1 MSFDPFKDG
10 GATELTD
17 AAFDPFKDGGA
28 TELGE
33 PQNYFA
39 DKSRRLGRAIPKA
52 IGDTVASAGSAVQS
66 GAELAAEALRWRAVR
81 SGDMTEAEAAAKKQE
96 FLDRANQTAPLQA
109 AQAVRDVG
117 QELTDIG
124 PRRFAKPDPA
134 RDSEIGSAVTSG
146 AASLAPLL
154 AAAAI
159 NPALAIAAGGGYMG
173 ETQRQDAA
181 EKGAT
186 PTQQA
191 AAFMTGAPVGAASEA
206 LLGVPQ
212 LLKSV
217 GGAKLLPA
225 LLGKAEGGLDTAMA
239 GLFTKMAPAILP
251 VAQQAVKSA
260 VREGVQ
266 EGLEQ
271 IAQNTLAK
279 DVVGYDPKR
288 DRTEGA
294 GMAMLAGS
302 IVGGGVGAAAQASE
316 ELAKPAAQRALEA
329 AQRRTGPAQAGEEL
343 TKPAAQRDLEAAQRQ
358 AVPAAQPPAATQ
370 NSSPAGS
377 TLKPEPGPP
386 AAVTAPNFVQDMLAK
401 DAAAS
406 AAAREA
412 AAKEDAA
419 RTGRQTELAE
429 KKARFDQRLAVARS
443 TLADPAA
450 PFAAVDGALNS
461 ITSYAEDNALGLT
474 QTQREQALQTQAA
487 LQKRHAQ
494 LAPAAQAQAD
504 TAAETR
510 RTEAKLAE
518 DAKAEKVRRE
528 RAALQHLET
537 TGRDLAT
544 GEITDLTAVPDEEL
558 GALDANAEGLTPQQ
572 IEAEQSRRGEA
583 AERAAATANEAGYT
597 LRDLI
602 LGKKSALAAA
612 GLTGP
617 LRLKSP
623 AALSLEGG
631 TMAGEH
637 RAIGERQGGFRIF
650 SDTGLAEDT
659 LQERLQSLGFTA
671 PDVTAAYALYEQA
684 LGGEEI
690 RPERGEE
697 QQVDFAQGAAR
708 LNEPSAV
715 VFEDLIKENEDEG
728 AQFYGTQISGVE
740 CTGYSCAIR
749 QALGK
754 RVKILGF
761 FTEENPASEVAKIAG
776 GHDFALL
783 DNRYIVDPWIRDVES
798 ISNRAVYD
806 TKNPADAAEIQ
817 RLYGPAS
824 AWKRVPKAEQLADQT
839 KSSVPA
845 EPRTR
850 LARSLEEI
858 GARRSATSSSPER
871 GEEQQVDFAE
881 GAAARPILTD
891 TQVEQQLAALR
902 REFPEL
908 TRDLDLRSGIV
919 ADELKR
925 AGYDG
930 PVPAGVQAAIFRLN
944 AEKRLLVIAARA
956 MREGNGGG
964 LFLHEMAHPFFD
976 ALPPETK
983 TVLRQLHAQEMST
996 RTGPLFDA
1004 NGRLTTEIKVR
1015 AEDFPAARLR
1025 VDPDLPIKEWFAER
1039 TRALNADWL
1048 AGRTPRDHS
1057 TLVRVW
1063 RELLAKLRSLFAQ
1076 VRGIDP
1082 DADLFTTTFRTW
1094 LNAGARAD
1102 SSDAGLTHAGLAY
1115 ATRQKADFASRQETA
1130 TANLTDPA
1138 PRTDF
1143 RNAEEQS
1150 AYLNNPD
1157 NFDDRPYPG
1166 VVKGTPLWI
1175 KYEALAKKSLELDT
1189 ERRRQKL
1196 SFDEIET
1203 TALRATGK
1211 RWPDFQEVAD
1221 YDRTLAELREP
1232 GSQVGNFPGGQTEI
1246 RFASYQDTMDLGSTP
1261 LGLTLPNEIRNL
1273 APRWQDKT
1281 LQFDSSLDK
1290 ALYYAGGT
1298 PGELRTRIIDSL
1310 AQQTQL
1316 SPGEIATLARDLRQ
1330 KLAPLARPAATNGT
1344 VRVPAQMQAAVRQIT
1359 AVNFA
1364 ESDAK
1369 QFELQI
1375 DDLNLP
1381 AMASPAQGA
1390 VALFGRR
1397 FNALHQVVKADR
1409 DPQLFNVYV
1418 RMAQR
1423 AEQEIGGRIAGMDE
1437 EEIVETVNAVGA
1449 DTAAAALILRSAQA
1463 ANQWPAMALIFKN
1476 GAIRGG
1482 KAGEL
1487 IDERSRKTDYGPLEA
1502 IAESAPGRSEQG
1514 ENRIM
1519 RNWRNNDDRTERSL
1533 FEIRGATRNELKIAL
1548 WKDRA
1553 TVRQARGTREM
1564 PAKNLVHDAIAS
1576 ARGEFVPNL
1585 TPETV
1590 ALIMQRTGLTPDAF
1604 WTAAKKGDVT
1614 TVNQL
1619 AQIPNPVRKQ
1629 FARSGRY
1636 VGPIAQKGALPTTR
1650 APRDFAQQ
1658 ADIEFAEGAAPTL
1671 PQPWPQD
1678 LRDAQIMTSV
1688 AALRAHEMYREAKA
1702 GSADHAWFVVTAL
1715 SNAVKL
1721 QALHDQHPDAILAPV
1736 RARERQGK
1744 NALPPALAS
1753 AMATAHPSWTID
1765 QEIAQRSGM
1774 GHTDAT
1780 ALARLA
1786 NPAQFDGAV
1795 QAGKSYILLDDVL
1808 TSGSTINALRAH
1820 IEAGGGRVVAVT
1832 ALAAS
1837 GNPQTGA
1844 GQNLAPRP
1852 DVLQKLDAKFG
1863 REQIKTFLQEQ
1874 NIAESSHALTN
1885 SQARYLL
1892 TFATLDRA
1900 GTALTAARISRD
1912 RPTTQPNRIDDAGAT
1927 GRIEK
1932 ADTGEAG
1939 RVDFASQANEYVAA
1953 NGTPAAKVPAARA
1966 DIERILGVA
1975 HDEQLDL
1982 LPDDAGSGLLRPEP
1996 DPAGRAR
2003 AAGADLSRAAEALK
2017 APNQSDVVRAAYGID
2032 PRDPE
2037 FKGGERLSSIIPA
2050 LIADPKRTWDIR
2062 GAKIATPRD
2071 LLTLVNVMR
2080 SPYVE
2085 TAKIVLLN
2093 RTGVVVHSEVVGVG
2107 SVGAAIMDASQF
2119 AALLH
2124 RAPPTEEGYDVIFS
2138 HNHPGGNPAP
2148 SEPDDHATRALSA
2161 AVNGTK
2167 HNLRDHVITNGD
2179 TYFSYAENNWAAKK
2193 GGIVNTQSPDERSP
2207 VTAQSPLARGPD
2219 AETRVEPGT
2228 AAPWENVKRNDLL
2241 AATTYTITRE
2251 LAASLRQVDPT
2262 ALHLIYL
2269 NTQNRVTALERL
2281 PRFQLDPVITKS
2293 SWRPLTTKLME
2304 GLGREGARGFIIVAP
2319 DSMSAMH
2326 ASRLMRVMKAYADQS
2341 GFWLIDYASEQLTP
2355 GTTARAAGL
2364 MEPTPS
2370 VDFATGPQTDTP
2382 EFKAWFGA
2390 SKVIDAQGQPLVVFH
2405 QTTKK
2410 AEADIFAGPGFS
2422 TDAAK
2427 ARARLNDE
2435 QVPNGIFFKPTPAD
2449 IQVGSPNATENTQIP
2464 VFLSLKNPLT
2474 VENREAL
2481 AYWIVSRNHEYFK
2494 KDQARKKIDAEFE
2507 AQFDRIWKLP
2517 DATEGVPAR
2526 RDVEKSAALDRVLA
2540 EWDAATKQTA
2550 AEMRALIDR
2559 QLLTDRHDGV
2569 IITEDVGSFKRKT
2582 KTFIALN
2589 SKQVKSAT
2597 RNRGTFDPTNPRIDF
2612 ATGNTPQNLAEI
2624 EQRLAAL
2631 RNSQE
2636 DPAELAL
2643 RSRAL
2648 EAERDQLQRDIA
2660 AERRTAQ
2667 VAASLVDVRH
2677 PLSVVQPAPGDA
2689 WGMAPKMTDGEL
2701 ARERADIT
2709 NHLHDNYAGLAPAMR
2724 AHLNARLNALA
2735 AEQLTRGTPLGTVTP
2750 IPKIDRQAALRSELA
2765 RGRALRDEGDKTGN
2779 AAAQAEGVRL
2789 VKAATARLDEEF
2801 PGWDAK
2807 PTPETKA
2814 APTRPPLPPEPPTAE
2829 AAPANE
2835 GDGEQSPFSGAEE
2848 ETRPVRPGKWNEVYG
2863 HSAYQPSFL
2872 LKTWRKIRD
2881 VLAGIKGPIPELPSF
2896 PAARWN
2902 KSDAFIAEQG
2912 PQFYARVAEGE
2923 RSLKG
2928 ANDYLQRT
2936 AEEQLGRII
2945 TPLLKAEGKFNA
2957 DDYAQLRE
2965 RQEQARRLKAEG
2977 QPTPPGVLAEIA
2989 ALNSKMESS
2998 PYVLF
3003 NRLVLA
3009 LDLHWRATNLKDNAG
3024 NAITLPAGINAAETT
3039 AELRRLGE
3047 RIAAGPHAALIQTAI
3062 EQHVAMVSQVAA
3074 DLKSRELLAAD
3085 HLANPYYF
3093 PHLTLETTRGGKIE
3107 QRELTPSRVR
3117 PGSEADFRGYLE
3129 TPVGSTKAIEHDYVR
3144 AMYYH
3149 LVQVGAHNFKADAVR
3164 DYFRP
3169 YDIKAT
3175 VERRAK
3181 ELAKARG
3188 VAVSWE
3194 QAFAEEFAPRGYVK
3208 YGTDSRDAFPT
3219 LTVNRDL
3226 LARRLGVM
3234 LTSGDLH
3241 AQLKELNQTGVKLL
3255 PEDIRESLSQGER
3268 ETWIVP
3274 ARVAEAL
3281 RGIADRLGKQDN
3293 AIETAAK
3300 FTLGIWK
3307 GWKLFMPWNHI
3318 RYEYGNVVADL
3329 EKLLS
3334 SSPGTFKY
3342 LPGAAKELR
3351 AFWQGGTPS
3360 ADLRTALKE
3369 GVINAITAQELDG
3382 LTRLKAFEAFQTR
3395 TEKARDIVKRRGS
3408 SILYQPATAALG
3420 LGDFSTPELSAL
3432 REAITRY
3439 AHYQANLDAIR
3450 NGARPAYGGAYW
3462 KNIEAMTDSRPG
3474 ANDAAE
3480 RKAAA
3485 ISKATF
3491 GDYGDLSVLGQAA
3504 RDKYV
3509 PFYSWME
3516 INFRYHANLFRN
3528 LRDMVREGETT
3539 KAGAAKTAALTA
3551 AGFTARAAGGI
3562 ALRLALPYLAVAL
3575 WNASGDRDELEK
3587 LLSEEDRR
3595 RFHIILGRD
3604 DQGKVMVVYGQTAL
3618 MDVMKWVSG
3627 PKFTQAM
3634 GQWFAGKTD
3643 FTTAA
3648 ATWRDA
3654 ILPDLA
3660 NNTIGSFGP
3669 FAKIPYALGAK
3680 KSTFPD
3686 VTDQRTIP
3694 AYDMHRHIWSQVTDE
3709 FTADQI
3715 ERIVNKDYYG
3725 SKDLG
3730 AWAKQLILQVR
3741 QRDPES
3747 WAFYA
3752 IKDKANDYLEKRTG
3766 TKRDSSL
3773 DAPDQQ
3779 VLRNFRRAI
3788 YRGDADKAVEFYQR
3802 LLDYGY
3808 TAERFQASI
3817 RSQDP
3822 LSALPKENGLR
3833 AQFVAGLTPDDRALL
3848 DRAYVYYQRIAAG
3861 RGRESQLFPTKASGL
3876 GGQMRY
3882 QAQPR
3887 TDALRAQ
3894 IERVDGMTD
3903 EEREQQAQRDERRS
3917 LQKTR

>member
-1 MSFDPFKDG
+1 MPFDPFKDG

-17 AAFDPFKDGGA
+17 TDFDPFKDGGA

-39 DKSRRLGRAIPKA
+39 DKGRRLGRAIPKA

-117 QELTDIG
+117 QEITDVG

-134 RDSEIGSAVTSG
+134 RDSEIGSAVVSG

-154 AAAAI
+154 AAGAI

-181 EKGAT
+181 EKGAS

-212 LLKSV
+212 MLKSV

-225 LLGKAEGGLDTAMA
+225 LLGKAEGGLDSMMA

-266 EGLEQ
+266 EGMEQ

-358 AVPAAQPPAATQ
+358 AVPASQPPAATQ
-370 NSSPAGS
+370 NPSPASS
-377 TLKPEPGPP
+377 TPKPEP
-386 AAVTAPNFVQDMLAK
+386 AAAAAATAPNFVEDMLAK

-504 TAAETR
+504 TAAEAR

-572 IEAEQSRRGEA
+572 IEAEQQRRGEA
-583 AERAAATANEAGYT
+583 AERAAATSNEAGYT

-623 AALSLEGG
+623 AALAVEGG

-659 LQERLQSLGFTA
+659 LQERLQSLGFMA
-671 PDVTAAYALYEQA
+671 PDVTSAYALYEQA

-697 QQVDFAQGAAR
+697 QQVDFAQGKFETVQQ
-708 LNEPSAV
+708 LSDTWNERGVKNV
-715 VFEDLIKENEDEG
+715 VTERNGLI
-728 AQFYGTQISGVE
+728 T
-740 CTGYSCAIR
+740 
-749 QALGK
+749 L
-754 RVKILGF
+754 
-761 FTEENPASEVAKIAG
+761 AKIIVPEG
-776 GHDFALL
+776 QRGEGHGSQFMRDLSAHADATRQTIALTPSTDFGATSKGRLQKFYRQFGFGKNNDFA
-783 DNRYIVDPWIRDVES
+783 
-798 ISNRAVYD
+798 ISEAMTRQPRPDLA
-806 TKNPADAAEIQ
+806 TTAQPAT
-817 RLYGPAS
+817 P
-824 AWKRVPKAEQLADQT
+824 
-839 KSSVPA
+839 
-845 EPRTR
+845 
-850 LARSLEEI
+850 
-858 GARRSATSSSPER
+858 
-871 GEEQQVDFAE
+871 
-881 GAAARPILTD
+881 RPILTD
-891 TQVEQQLAALR
+891 AQVEQQLAALR
-902 REFPEL
+902 REFPAL
-908 TRDLDLRSGIV
+908 TRDLDLRAGLV

-925 AGYDG
+925 AGYTG
-930 PVPAGVQAAIFRLN
+930 PVPAGVQAAILRLN
-944 AEKRLLVIAARA
+944 AEKRLLVIATRA

-996 RTGPLFDA
+996 RTGPLFTA
-1004 NGRLTTEIKVR
+1004 GRLTTEIKVR

-1211 RWPDFQEVAD
+1211 RWPDFQDVAD
-1221 YDRTLAELREP
+1221 YDRTLAELRDP

-1298 PGELRTRIIDSL
+1298 PGELRTRIIDSI

-1316 SPGEIATLARDLRQ
+1316 SPGEIATLARELRQ

-1514 ENRIM
+1514 EDRIM

-1721 QALHDQHPDAILAPV
+1721 KALHDQHPDALLAPV

-1765 QEIAQRSGM
+1765 QEIAQRAGM

-1863 REQIKTFLQEQ
+1863 REQIKAFLQEQ

-1912 RPTTQPNRIDDAGAT
+1912 RPTTQPNRSDDAGAT

-1953 NGTPAAKVPAARA
+1953 NGTPAAKIPAARA
-1966 DIERILGVA
+1966 DIERLLGVVQ
-1975 HDEQLDL
+1975 DEQLELVSYDGGNNLPRPDADAARSAPAPGATDL
-1982 LPDDAGSGLLRPEP
+1982 R
-1996 DPAGRAR
+1996 
-2003 AAGADLSRAAEALK
+2003 RAAEALK
-2017 APNQSDVVRAAYGID
+2017 APTQPDVVRAAYGID
-2032 PRDPE
+2032 PADPE
-2037 FKGGERLSSIIPA
+2037 LKGGERISSIIPA
-2050 LIADPKRTWDIR
+2050 LVADPKRTWDIR
-2062 GAKIATPRD
+2062 GAKIATARD
-2071 LLTLVNVMR
+2071 VMTLVTAMR

-2085 TAKIVLLN
+2085 TAKIILLN
-2093 RTGVVVHSEVVGVG
+2093 RAGVVVHSEVVGVG
-2107 SVGAAIMDASQF
+2107 SLSAAVMDASQL
-2119 AALLH
+2119 AAVLN
-2124 RAPPTEEGYDVIFS
+2124 RAPQTSEGYDIIFS
-2138 HNHPGGNPAP
+2138 HNHPGGNPEAG
-2148 SEPDDHATRALSA
+2148 EADYYVTRTLR
-2161 AVNGTK
+2161 GLLDRTK

-2179 TYFSYAENNWAAKK
+2179 TYFSYAERNWP
-2193 GGIVNTQSPDERSP
+2193 VFRFSPHDRPAPPWHPTTPPSP
-2207 VTAQSPLARGPD
+2207 VTTQAPAARGRD
-2219 AETRVEPGT
+2219 ADTQINPGT
-2228 AAPWENVKRNDLL
+2228 LAPWEIVGRNDLY
-2241 AATTYTITRE
+2241 AATSPTATSQLI
-2251 LAASLRQVDPT
+2251 ASLRQVDPT
-2262 ALHLIYL
+2262 ALHIIYL
-2269 NTQNRVTALERL
+2269 NRRNLVVALERVPKFKAAAPTTAGWEPWQPL
-2281 PRFQLDPVITKS
+2281 ITK
-2293 SWRPLTTKLME
+2293 LTE
-2304 GLGREGARGFIIVAP
+2304 GFGREGSNAFVLAAP
-2319 DSMSAMH
+2319 DTMT
-2326 ASRLMRVMKAYADQS
+2326 SREAAQLMREMKDFS
-2341 GFWLIDYASEQLTP
+2341 EMTGFRLIDFTAKQFT
-2355 GTTARAAGL
+2355 GDGTARSVGI
-2364 MEPTPS
+2364 MEPAPS

-2390 SKVIDAQGQPLVVFH
+2390 SKVVDAQGQPLVVFH

-2481 AYWIVSRNHEYFK
+2481 AYWIMSRNHEYFK
-2494 KDQARKKIDAEFE
+2494 KNQARKKIDAEFE

-2582 KTFIALN
+2582 KTFIALD

-2677 PLSVVQPAPGDA
+2677 PLSVVQPEPGDA

-2881 VLAGIKGPIPELPSF
+2881 VLTGIKGPIPELPSF

-2902 KSDAFIAEQG
+2902 KSDTFIAEHG

-2977 QPTPPGVLAEIA
+2977 KPTPPGVLAEIA

-3047 RIAAGPHAALIQTAI
+3047 RIAAGPHAALIQTAV

-3093 PHLTLETTRGGKIE
+3093 PHLTLETTRGGKVE

-3117 PGSEADFRGYLE
+3117 PGTEADFRGYLE

-3188 VAVSWE
+3188 VPVSWE

-3293 AIETAAK
+3293 AIEAAAK

-3395 TEKARDIVKRRGS
+3395 TEKARAIVKRRGS

-3627 PKFTQAM
+3627 PKFAQAM

-3730 AWAKQLILQVR
+3730 AWAKQLIFQVR

-3788 YRGDADKAVEFYQR
+3788 YRGDADKAVQFYQR

-3861 RGRESQLFPTKASGL
+3861 RGRESQLFPTKASGYA
-3876 GGQMRY
+3876 GQMRY